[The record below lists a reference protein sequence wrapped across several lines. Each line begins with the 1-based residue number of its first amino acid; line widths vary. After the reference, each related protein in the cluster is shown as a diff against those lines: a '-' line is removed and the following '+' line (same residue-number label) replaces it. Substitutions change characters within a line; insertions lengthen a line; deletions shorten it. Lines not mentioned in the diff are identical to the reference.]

1 MLQIGVVSISISQN
15 AHGKSSDMWTLRVV
29 GLDEASHVVDTRLW
43 PVTTSNTVY
52 GVDDYGSDGSWTT
65 RLSLI

>member
-1 MLQIGVVSISISQN
+1 MLQIGVVSTSISQN
-15 AHGKSSDMWTLRVV
+15 VHGNSSDMWTLRVV

-65 RLSLI
+65 LSLI